1 MHVQCHERKRVI
13 LESLFIAIRRLQGVR
28 RGRAGSLDDPRFK
41 VVAGG
46 PGLLFRSYN
55 IHISIGA
62 TVSALQPSPTN
73 ISKNPQPD
81 S

>member
-46 PGLLFRSYN
+46 PGLLFSGYK
-55 IHISIGA
+55 IHISTERDGPGFADITHEYLQKPA
-62 TVSALQPSPTN
+62 T
-73 ISKNPQPD
+73 
-81 S
+81 